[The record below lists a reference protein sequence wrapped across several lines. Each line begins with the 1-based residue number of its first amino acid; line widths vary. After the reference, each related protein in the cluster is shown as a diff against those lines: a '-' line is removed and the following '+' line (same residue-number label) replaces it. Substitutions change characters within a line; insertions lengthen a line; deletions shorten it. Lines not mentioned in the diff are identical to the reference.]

1 MVRACVV
8 ASIRGGAP
16 SPTPEFSS
24 CLQVPGSDSGTL
36 APGIAASAP
45 DAHNAGMPE
54 PATLGREFAM
64 ALAEK
69 DFHRIAALL
78 HPQIDFKGLT
88 PNRRWEASDPDS
100 VVTGVLRQWFEEDD
114 EIEGLLSLETDAFAD
129 RERVGYRFGVRNPE
143 GRFVVEQQVYL
154 SERDGRIAWMRSV
167 CSGFRPVD

>member
-1 MVRACVV
+1 
-8 ASIRGGAP
+8 
-16 SPTPEFSS
+16 
-24 CLQVPGSDSGTL
+24 
-36 APGIAASAP
+36 
-45 DAHNAGMPE
+45 
-54 PATLGREFAM
+54 M

-88 PNRRWEASDPDS
+88 PNRNWEASDSDS

-114 EIEGLLSLETDAFAD
+114 EIEGLLSLEADAFAD

-143 GRFVVEQQVYL
+143 GRFIVEQQVYL